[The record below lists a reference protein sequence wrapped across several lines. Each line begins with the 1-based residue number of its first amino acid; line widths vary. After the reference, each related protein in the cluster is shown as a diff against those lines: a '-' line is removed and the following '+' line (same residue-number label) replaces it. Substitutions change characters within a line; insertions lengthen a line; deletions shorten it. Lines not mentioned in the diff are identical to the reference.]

1 MHQFTSIAVSTA
13 AVLYSKY
20 KVTELEKCTLSH
32 TLWILYRFC
41 PKNTNTIIL
50 AIDKQT
56 AENSKK

>member
-13 AVLYSKY
+13 AVLHSKY
-20 KVTELEKCTLSH
+20 KVTELEKCTLSY
-32 TLWILYRFC
+32 TLWFC
-41 PKNTNTIIL
+41 KDFVKNTKTIIL